1 MRRLLPLVLVLLVSA
16 RGAAAAVPQSAEL
29 GPATLKASAPF
40 YAALVASAHGNI
52 DATNRQLLLLAARWD
67 AAVTEARASG
77 PAALTQDP
85 AWGAALDR
93 ATALLARARELAR
106 GRDVAGAHGEL
117 EEMRLLLHE
126 VRERH
131 AVWTLDDR
139 LAEYHEMMERVTGHV
154 SGPSE
159 INLTVRDY
167 QDVDEDLA
175 AARASWAHIDQLS
188 AGLQGAAAWRSAAA
202 DTASALQDAVRA
214 VAARRR
220 SVLAQAVERLK
231 TSYFELLSALA
242 KSRG

>member
-1 MRRLLPLVLVLLVSA
+1 MRRLLPLVLLLA
-16 RGAAAAVPQSAEL
+16 APAAALPQTAEL
-29 GPATLKASAPF
+29 GPAALKASAPF

-67 AAVTEARASG
+67 AAVGEARASG
-77 PAALTQDP
+77 PPVLVQDP
-85 AWGAALDR
+85 AWSVALDR
-93 ATALLARARELAR
+93 ATALLGRARALAR

-131 AVWTLDDR
+131 GIWTLDDR

-159 INLTVRDY
+159 INLTARDY
-167 QDVDEDLA
+167 QDVDEDLSG
-175 AARASWAHIDQLS
+175 ARASWAHIEQLS
-188 AGLQGAAAWRSAAA
+188 AGLEGVAAWRSAAG
-202 DTASALQDAVRA
+202 DTATALQDAARA
-214 VAARRR
+214 VASRRR
-220 SVLAQAVERLK
+220 SVLAQAVDRLK